1 MWSVVTDPVISPLD
15 RLHFAH
21 MHAYAMKHEGFF
33 LRKKK
38 HVRMIRLVSSLVEN
52 AWRNVDN

>member
-38 HVRMIRLVSSLVEN
+38 TCADDPPRQLIG
-52 AWRNVDN
+52 